1 MGKVER
7 VTVVVEELI
16 VVVNVGGTE
25 VEGERCGAVVLAD
38 TVFNV
43 FVIKVL

>member
-1 MGKVER
+1 MRKVER
-7 VTVVVEELI
+7 VNVVVEKLI

-25 VEGERCGAVVLAD
+25 VEGKRCGTVVLAD

-43 FVIKVL
+43 FVIKIL